1 MTARAERERISH
13 TASMSLF
20 RMPHADL
27 QELLAPKG
35 GADWLLADLTVGE
48 LRKVYR
54 RRAVRDDDRV
64 LYGLRAWCTADTT
77 IRLRID
83 EHTERVVSDLRTVVD
98 PLTDYTVQA
107 LAGRLFANPAP
118 SPLEV
123 GRIIDHAL
131 ALRAIGER
139 YGERGI
145 QAARYATWDYVEV
158 DEFERRTAEFAEVID
173 HFTVSGE
180 RVTEL
185 LAAGL
190 PDWAR
195 PLIEP

>member
-13 TASMSLF
+13 TASLSLF
-20 RMPHADL
+20 RMPHDELSA
-27 QELLAPKG
+27 LLAPKG

-54 RRAVRDDDRV
+54 RRAVRESQEVFD
-64 LYGLRAWCTADTT
+64 GLRAWGTADTS

-83 EHTERVVSDLRTVVD
+83 ENTERVVDELRTVVD
-98 PLTDYTVQA
+98 PLTDYAVQA

-123 GRIIDHAL
+123 RRIIDHAL

-158 DEFERRTAEFAEVID
+158 DEFDEWMADFAEFID
-173 HFTVSGE
+173 HLTVDGE
-180 RVTEL
+180 PMTEL

-195 PLIEP
+195 PLVEA

>member
-13 TASMSLF
+13 TASEALF

-35 GADWLLADLTVGE
+35 GADWLLADLNVSD
-48 LRKVYR
+48 LRKAYR
-54 RRAVRDDDRV
+54 RRVVRESQEVFD
-64 LYGLRAWCTADTT
+64 GLRAWGTADTT

-83 EHTERVVSDLRTVVD
+83 EHTERVASELLTVAD
-98 PLTDYTVQA
+98 PLTDYAVQA

-123 GRIIDHAL
+123 RRIIDHAL
-131 ALRAIGER
+131 ALREVGER
-139 YGERGI
+139 YGERGVA
-145 QAARYATWDYVEV
+145 AARYATWEYVSA